1 LVAVQAEGANPFYR
15 GFLQGF
21 RERVATQAETVATA
35 IRIGAPVSY
44 WRAVRALGWTDG
56 LVTQVSD
63 QEIMDAKAKVDAA
76 GIGCEPASAAAVA
89 GTRRMVREGVIGK
102 SDRVVAI
109 LTGHILKDPGSTVD
123 YHTGTDASGLV
134 GTHANRPVRIEASV
148 EAVRQALE
156 GSI

>member
-1 LVAVQAEGANPFYR
+1 MTTE
-15 GFLQGF
+15 
-21 RERVATQAETVATA
+21 AETVATA

-76 GIGCEPASAAAVA
+76 GIGCEPASAAAGA
-89 GTRRMVREGVIGK
+89 GTRKLVREGVIGK

-123 YHTGTDASGLV
+123 YHTGTEVSSLV
-134 GTHANRPVRIEASV
+134 GTHANRPVRIEDSV
-148 EAVRQALE
+148 EAVRRALE
-156 GSI
+156 GTI